1 MPAKGLALVAF
12 PPGYE
17 RTMKKIDR
25 YCTNLITT
33 LSLLMGFF
41 HLYTALWG
49 SLPALEQRGVHLAFG
64 LVLSAFYHF
73 QKGESRLLKGL
84 DALRATASILVVS
97 YLLLNFHGI
106 MDRFGEPNALDMAA
120 GVTLIVLVLD
130 FTRRTVGG
138 VLAGIAVFF
147 LLYAF
152 AGPWLPGILW
162 HRGYDLERLV
172 TQIALSTEGIFG
184 VPLSVSAN
192 YVFLFVIFGA
202 LLEVTGIGQFYID
215 IAMRA
220 VGKSCGGAAKA
231 SIVASS
237 CFGTISGSA
246 VANVMGT
253 GSITIP
259 LMKSLGYSPAFA
271 GAVEAVASTG
281 GQIMPPMMG
290 AGAYIMAEILGV
302 PFRSIVL
309 AALLPALIFYGT
321 LFVTVHFTAK
331 AQNLTGLDTS
341 NLPPMKEMLLKRGI
355 CLAPLVV
362 LVVML
367 LFMRVSVMKAAVGSI
382 FATLLVGLV
391 LSIRDLKGYL
401 RGLKNALVGGAQ
413 TALIIIAST
422 SCAGIVVAVINLT
435 GIGMKFT
442 TAILAVAGGNLFFVL
457 FFIMLASMVI
467 GMGLPTTPAYLIL
480 AVLGAPTLVNLGV
493 VPVAAHMFVFYFSC
507 LSMITPPVALAVYAA
522 SSLAQSDFWKTGFE
536 ACKLGLVA
544 FFIPYIFVYEP
555 VLVWQGSAWQ
565 ILLAA
570 VTAMLGSVAL
580 GAGLCGWFRKR
591 TVGWERAVLFVGGLL
606 LILPSVKFSLLGL
619 LAVSA
624 IYSLQGR
631 ASSSFQGGQ

>member
-1 MPAKGLALVAF
+1 
-12 PPGYE
+12 
-17 RTMKKIDR
+17 MKKLDEYSNSMIVA
-25 YCTNLITT
+25 

-49 SLPALEQRGVHLAFG
+49 SLPAVQQRSVHLAFG
-64 LVLSAFYHF
+64 LVLAALYSFRQSTGRV
-73 QKGESRLLKGL
+73 QKGF
-84 DALRATASILVVS
+84 DVLRMVAPILIIS
-97 YLLLNFHGI
+97 YLLLNFNGI
-106 MDRFGEPNALDMAA
+106 MERFGEPNTADMIA
-120 GVTLIVLVLD
+120 GIALIVLVLD
-130 FTRRTVGG
+130 FTKRTVGSI
-138 VLAGIAVFF
+138 LAGIAVVF
-147 LLYAF
+147 LIYAF
-152 AGPWLPGILW
+152 AGPWLPGGLW

-172 TQIALSTEGIFG
+172 TQISLSTEGIFG
-184 VPLSVSAN
+184 IPLSVSAN

-215 IAMRA
+215 MAMRA
-220 VGKSCGGAAKA
+220 VGQSCGGAAKA

-290 AGAYIMAEILGV
+290 AGAYIMAEILGL
-302 PFRSIVL
+302 PFRSVVL

-331 AQNLTGLDTS
+331 VNNLTGADTS
-341 NLPPMKEMLLKRGI
+341 GLPGMGQMLKKRGI

-362 LVVML
+362 LILML
-367 LFMRVSVMKAAVGSI
+367 VFMRVSVMKAAVWSI
-382 FATLLVGLV
+382 FTTILVGLI
-391 LSIRDLKGYL
+391 LSFSDMKGYAAGL
-401 RGLKNALVGGAQ
+401 RSAFVSGAK

-422 SCAGIVVAVINLT
+422 SCAGIIVAVINLT

-442 TAILAVAGGNLFFVL
+442 TAILAVAGGNLFYVL
-457 FFIMLASMVI
+457 VFIMLASMFI

-493 VPVAAHMFVFYFSC
+493 VPIAAHMFVFYFSC

-522 SSLAQSDFWKTGFE
+522 SSLAKSDFWKTGFE

-555 VLVWQGSAWQ
+555 VLVWQGTPFD

-570 VTAMLGSVAL
+570 VTALLGTVAL
-580 GAGLCGWFRKR
+580 GAGICGWFRKSASAA
-591 TVGWERAVLFVGGLL
+591 ERVLLFGGGIL
-606 LILPSVKFSLLGL
+606 LIFPNMAFSLVGL
-619 LAVSA
+619 A
-624 IYSLQGR
+624 IVAALYIFQGR
-631 ASSSFQGGQ
+631 ALSGAAA